1 MGYSYKINELIHHL
15 KKDREIEQEQV
26 SQVSQVSHY
35 LRLFKF
41 MQQSFETPEFNI
53 ALVL

>member
-26 SQVSQVSHY
+26 SHQ